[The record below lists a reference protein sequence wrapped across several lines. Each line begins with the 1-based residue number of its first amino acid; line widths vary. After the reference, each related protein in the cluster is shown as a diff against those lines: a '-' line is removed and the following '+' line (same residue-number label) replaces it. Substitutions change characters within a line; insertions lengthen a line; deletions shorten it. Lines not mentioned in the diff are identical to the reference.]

1 MIIGS
6 SPISKTYNSRKQFL
20 KEAIAPINERWS
32 VKIVPRVR
40 ALMRH
45 GDCLMGSNGHSQ
57 RRQTVNEYSA

>member
-32 VKIVPRVR
+32 VKMPRMR
-40 ALMRH
+40 AFMRH
-45 GDCLMGSNGHSQ
+45 GDCLRTATANDGKP
-57 RRQTVNEYSA
+57 